1 MSHSNLNVVTIPLP
15 TCQDYRI
22 LCSSINGNT
31 VRSTIMIPISEQ
43 EEKNIDNIKDSTLKF
58 HRNNMS
64 FSVKM
69 KDIYCY
75 GEVDFTNKDD
85 LNQIDS
91 FDFLEHLGAS
101 GIHIYSQYDYKTHSC
116 KTFNKKLLWT
126 ETWRP
131 SVVAQMTHGYLGKPQ
146 RILLFNKYIRK

>member
-1 MSHSNLNVVTIPLP
+1 MSHSDLNVVMIPLP
-15 TCQDYRI
+15 ICQNYRI
-22 LCSSINGNT
+22 LCSSANSYTI
-31 VRSTIMIPISEQ
+31 RKTIMIPISEQ
-43 EEKNIDNIKDSTLKF
+43 EEKNIDNIGNSTLKF
-58 HRNNMS
+58 QRGNVT

-75 GEVDFTNKDD
+75 GKVDFTNKDD

-91 FDFLEHLGAS
+91 FNFLEHLGAS
-101 GIHIYSQYDYKTHSC
+101 GIRIYSQYDYKTHSC

-146 RILLFNKYIRK
+146 RILLFNEYVRK